1 MIMNKFTAID
11 PAGLTHARNSK
22 DRTYTHTVVGLPSS
36 VKATLNAMSPEA
48 RKVHRSN
55 FKYHAAFA
63 NGTSKW
69 LERKGWET
77 EVQYM
82 TRTQQEIARSRDA
95 LRGCKTAQE
104 YEAMM
109 VDAALARIKQLMA
122 DGYYSTYQNLGWC
135 GRHDLAGKLKTS
147 SENKGWVS
155 VTILEAL

>member
-1 MIMNKFTAID
+1 MNKFIAID
-11 PAGLTHARNSK
+11 PAGLTHTRNSK

-36 VKATLNAMSPEA
+36 VKAAMAAMSPEA

-63 NGTSKW
+63 DGTSKW

-82 TRTQQEIARSRDA
+82 TRTQQEIAWSVDE
-95 LRGCKTAQE
+95 LKGCDNAEDYVNMK
-104 YEAMM
+104 
-109 VDAALARIKQLMA
+109 VDAALARIKKKMA

-135 GRHDLAGKLKTS
+135 GRHDLAGKLKTA
-147 SENKGWVS
+147 SENKGWIG
-155 VTILEAL
+155 VTILEAK